1 MAREEGFFDDLAR
14 GLADGSLT
22 RGKALRLMGAA
33 LLGGTLA
40 SLGIRE
46 AAGAPP
52 GCKRAGKHCTRTDQ
66 CCGSLVCLSGTCQTQ
81 TTTPTPT
88 TSTTET
94 PTTSTTTTTCS
105 GLPNGATC
113 TTSGECCSGNCH
125 SSGFCLPPTG
135 TIDVSCNCSEASGTL
150 HTIHLACL
158 SECPQLDTFTPVCTS
173 VCENSRLELEFVS
186 GGCVSDAPLCACPGC
201 PEPCVCVED
210 LENPGVQACVSPL
223 SQIVDNCDLCP
234 EGTVCH
240 GDPTV
245 GEVGCSARCPET
257 PTTTTTETPTTTTTE
272 TPTTSTSTTTP
283 PVRHETFCLCID
295 NSLSHSLGCD
305 IDCITSKPIALCEP
319 GCGGVGT
326 VSDVDCAR
334 TAACGG

>member
-113 TTSGECCSGNCH
+113 TTSGECCSDNCH
-125 SSGFCLPPTG
+125 ISGFCLPPTG

-240 GDPTV
+240 GDPTF

-257 PTTTTTETPTTTTTE
+257 PTTTTTETPTTTTTTAPVLSE
-272 TPTTSTSTTTP
+272 TICFCSDGSTP
-283 PVRHETFCLCID
+283 
-295 NSLSHSLGCD
+295 SLGCP
-305 IDCITSKPIALCEP
+305 IDCTIGDKPIALCEAV
-319 GCGGVGT
+319 CGVGN
-326 VSDVDCAR
+326 VSDVDCLLVPPG
-334 TAACGG
+334 TCTPG